1 MYCFYS
7 QLLTCLGVT
16 AGGIS
21 ALIYALDNSVKAS
34 ELVAHPPT
42 YKWDF
47 YGWLSSLD
55 HARYKFLA
63 HGISRKIK
71 KYNDPY

>member
-1 MYCFYS
+1 MHCFYL

-21 ALIYALDNSVKAS
+21 ALIYALDNSVRAS
-34 ELVAHPPT
+34 DLIAHAPT

-47 YGWLSSLD
+47 YGWFNSLD
-55 HARYKFLA
+55 HARYDFLA
-63 HGISRKIK
+63 LNISRKIQEK
-71 KYNDPY
+71 NSY

>member
-1 MYCFYS
+1 L

-21 ALIYALDNSVKAS
+21 AFIYALDSSVRAS
-34 ELVAHPPT
+34 DLIAHPPT

-47 YGWLSSLD
+47 YGWFNSLD
-55 HARYKFLA
+55 HARYSSLMFK
-63 HGISRKIK
+63 
-71 KYNDPY
+71 